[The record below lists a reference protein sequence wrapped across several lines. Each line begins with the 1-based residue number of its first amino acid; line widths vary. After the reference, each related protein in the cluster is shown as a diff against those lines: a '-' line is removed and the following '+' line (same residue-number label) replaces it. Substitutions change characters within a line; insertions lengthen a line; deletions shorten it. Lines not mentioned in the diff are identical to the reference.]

1 MAAQSELQKRIA
13 QAPAVAGIAIDPAR
27 LLRFYETTGFAPAWT
42 QAGGALTPA
51 GAAALTQI
59 ETADADGLD
68 PARYRTAELRRRVT
82 AANLAEADR
91 IDAELLLTQSLL
103 QYLSDLHG
111 GQIVPGM
118 LDERGETSNPDAPQ
132 FDPVEIAARAR
143 VAMPDQ
149 VPVVLASATPPT
161 AEYRALKRALGIYR
175 QIAATVTWP
184 TVPAIAGTSS
194 LKPGMSDGEAV
205 PALRARIVAGG
216 WLPDGRS
223 ADPALYDEAL
233 ADGVMDFQRK
243 HGIDPDGAI
252 GKNTRTALN
261 TSPAERVR
269 QLVVNLERSRWTDDT
284 VSGRYVLVN
293 IAAFWLTAIENGVSV
308 LEMPV
313 VVGQAY
319 RQTPT
324 FSSRITATV
333 VNPRWTVPRTIAT
346 KDILPAMQK
355 DPGYMQARGLVLL
368 DGQDPQGPA
377 LDPYSVDWK
386 RASILRYRLV
396 HPPGPKNPLGRF
408 KFVIPNTDDIYLHDS
423 PETAKFQRDL
433 RFFSSGCVRVGDARA
448 LAGFVLRGIAPEKID
463 AALETGDTSTITAPR
478 SIPVHLVY
486 RTAWLD
492 PTGNLVLGGDFY
504 GRDSKLMTA
513 IEQVRR
519 GKAPALKASAPKT
532 VPAAPQPVQRTAA
545 RDSA

>member
-1 MAAQSELQKRIA
+1 MA
-13 QAPAVAGIAIDPAR
+13 QAPVVAGVTVDPVR
-27 LLRFYETTGFAPAWT
+27 LGRFYQASAFAPAWT
-42 QAGGALTPA
+42 VSGGALSPA
-51 GAAALTQI
+51 GAAVLTQI
-59 ETADADGLD
+59 ESADADGLD
-68 PARYRTAELRRRVT
+68 PARYRTAELRRRT
-82 AANLAEADR
+82 SAANLSEAER
-91 IDAELLLTQSLL
+91 IDAELLLSQSLL

-111 GQIVPGM
+111 GQIVPGT
-118 LDERGETSNPDAPQ
+118 LDERGETINPDAAA
-132 FDPVEIAARAR
+132 FDAVDVAVRASTAAAG
-143 VAMPDQ
+143 Q
-149 VPVVLASATPPT
+149 VGNILAAAAPPT
-161 AEYRALKRALGIYR
+161 AEYRALRRALGIYR
-175 QIAATVTWP
+175 QIAQTVTWP
-184 TVPAIAGTSS
+184 TVPAIAGNSS
-194 LKPGMSDGEAV
+194 LKPGMRDETAV

-216 WLPDGRS
+216 WLADGS
-223 ADPALYDEAL
+223 TTDVAVYDEAL
-233 ADGVMDFQRK
+233 AEGVMDFQRK

-261 TSPAERVR
+261 TTPAERVR
-269 QLVVNLERSRWTDDT
+269 QLVVNLERARWTEDT

-293 IAAFWLTAIENGVSV
+293 IAAFWLTAVENGVSV

-355 DPGYMQARGLVLL
+355 DPGYMQARGLVMM
-368 DGQDPQGPA
+368 DGNDPQGPA
-377 LDPYSVDWK
+377 VDPYSVDWK

-408 KFVIPNTDDIYLHDS
+408 KFVIPNTEDIYLHDT
-423 PETAKFQRDL
+423 PEHGKFQRDL

-448 LAGFVLRGIAPEKID
+448 LAAFVLRGVAPEKID
-463 AALETGDTSTITAPR
+463 AALEGGETTTFGAPKA
-478 SIPVHLVY
+478 IPVHLVY

-504 GRDSKLMTA
+504 GRDGKLFQAVEQARHGRPAKPVPSKVPQA
-513 IEQVRR
+513 Q
-519 GKAPALKASAPKT
+519 PT
-532 VPAAPQPVQRTAA
+532 VPAQPQRTAA
-545 RDSA
+545 RDAA